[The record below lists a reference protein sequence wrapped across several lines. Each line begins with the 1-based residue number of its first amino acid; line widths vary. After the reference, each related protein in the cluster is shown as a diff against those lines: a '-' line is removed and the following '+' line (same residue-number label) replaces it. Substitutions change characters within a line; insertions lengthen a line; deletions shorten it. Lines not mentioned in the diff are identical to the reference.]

1 MFREVFN
8 NMLTSIQFDNK
19 PRDIILM
26 GDIDE
31 DKVKGVIDKITD
43 INSFD
48 DVKEKEIANYVREPI
63 NLYISS
69 FGGCVYTGM
78 SLMGLIQLSK
88 TKIITIGLGKIMSM
102 GLYIFLCGHERQVH
116 KFSTFLYHEVSSI
129 VWGKLEGIKQ
139 DLEEGQRLQDIL
151 DTFLLERTVITKD
164 KIDEI
169 KKAKKD
175 WFIPATEAIKF
186 GIAEKVL

>member
-1 MFREVFN
+1 
-8 NMLTSIQFDNK
+8 MLTYIQFDNK

-31 DKVKGVIDKITD
+31 DKVKAVIDKITD

-48 DVKEKEIANYVREPI
+48 DLKEKEIADYVREPI

-78 SLMGLIQLSK
+78 GLMGIIQLSK
-88 TKIITIGLGKIMSM
+88 TKVITIGIGKVMSM

-116 KFSTFLYHEVSSI
+116 TFSTFLYHEIASG
-129 VWGKLEGIKQ
+129 VWDKLEGIKQ
-139 DLEEGQRLQDIL
+139 DLEEGQRLQDML

-175 WFIPATEAIKF
+175 WFIPANESIKF
-186 GIAEKVL
+186 GIAEKII